1 MASIN
6 QTLTNLY
13 GVSNRRPA
21 PIQRG
26 EGNGSRAEWGEI
38 HTNRGLLLE
47 EAKARR
53 TDEWGSRAAEAAPP
67 PPRGRRAL
75 PSPILPRSG
84 GEPAPERM
92 LPPPSPIARSRKGRV
107 RSGRRGPR
115 PTICG
120 PTSLLM
126 GLGSRR
132 SGPLYRPVER
142 PQPVA
147 FGKSPHLRVRARFC
161 FVLKFLLVHFQ
172 VSRGNHHVFDTLSS
186 FFFLADHMSSF
197 RDLRTCTIP
206 TEIGKYIY
214 ENIINFSAGRGVC
227 TYCVV
232 FVFFCVSVDAKT

>member
-26 EGNGSRAEWGEI
+26 EGNGSRAEWGEK
-38 HTNRGLLLE
+38 HTNRRLLLE

-53 TDEWGSRAAEAAPP
+53 TDAWGSRAAEAAPP
-67 PPRGRRAL
+67 PTAWPKSAALAVPPPQRRRAGDG
-75 PSPILPRSG
+75 SG
-84 GEPAPERM
+84 M

-161 FVLKFLLVHFQ
+161 FVLFCFEIFA
-172 VSRGNHHVFDTLSS
+172 RALSS
-186 FFFLADHMSSF
+186 FKGKSS
-197 RDLRTCTIP
+197 
-206 TEIGKYIY
+206 
-214 ENIINFSAGRGVC
+214 
-227 TYCVV
+227 CV
-232 FVFFCVSVDAKT
+232 

>member
-1 MASIN
+1 MASATAAQRPSSVEKGTDRERN
-6 QTLTNLY
+6 GGRYTRTEGSYWRRRRRGGPTNGGAELQ
-13 GVSNRRPA
+13 RPHHH
-21 PIQRG
+21 R
-26 EGNGSRAEWGEI
+26 
-38 HTNRGLLLE
+38 
-47 EAKARR
+47 
-53 TDEWGSRAAEAAPP
+53 
-67 PPRGRRAL
+67 PRGRRAL
-75 PSPILPRSG
+75 PSPFLRRSG
-84 GEPAPERM
+84 GEPATERM